1 MLSRLAAAPPFAL
14 LLVACGSAAT
24 APEPGPE
31 AGRYV
36 AIALRGRPLPAVA
49 DSTAGT
55 FGVVLADTLELD
67 GRGGAR
73 RAYAERR
80 VIPGLGTDTVIRSGQ
95 AVQYRL
101 AGGRLEVGRF
111 GPCKDTLDCLPN
123 DAGALTGDRIAL
135 DTYRYVRPL
144 PVVLARV
151 GP

>member
-1 MLSRLAAAPPFAL
+1 MLPRRAVAVSLVTL
-14 LLVACGSAAT
+14 LGACGPAAT
-24 APEPGPE
+24 APAPGPE

-36 AIALRGRPLPAVA
+36 ATEVRGRPVPAVA

-80 VIPGLGTDTVIRSGQ
+80 VIPALGTDTVLR
-95 AVQYRL
+95 AVRAAQYRL
-101 AGGRLEVGRF
+101 VGGRLEVGQF

-123 DAGALTGDRIAL
+123 DAGALAGGRIAL

-144 PVVLARV
+144 PVVLVRV